1 MSMIIVQVTCVGF
14 PVGGENISV
23 TRGVVS
29 RVDVNIDGTTT
40 TNTTTTATTNTTATA
55 TTIMIIILIILILIL
70 IMMIIIMIGLLRYQ
84 IDAAI
89 NPGNSGGPV
98 AE

>member
-1 MSMIIVQVTCVGF
+1 MKLSSDIPKLDDNVTCIGF

-29 RVDVNIDGTTT
+29 RIDV
-40 TNTTTTATTNTTATA
+40 TADCLMR
-55 TTIMIIILIILILIL
+55 I
-70 IMMIIIMIGLLRYQ
+70 Q

-98 AE
+98 LGANGLVVGMASSHLKNAARMERAKMHCIANIRYINS